1 MKKFLKIT
9 KYVAFSLVMLVLV
22 VEGYVFA
29 SKVFFKNPQPKVF
42 GYSRAVVLSDSMK
55 PEFVEDDLLFFKKQD
70 SYEVGDII
78 IFNDGWSL
86 TTHRIVDIIEDGK
99 FVTKGD
105 ANNVNDAVA
114 VAISD
119 VHGKVIGKVEK
130 VGAVFKFFQTPIGLM
145 LIVVAA
151 FCIIEVPN
159 IIKHSKQKEKSKS
172 KE

>member
-9 KYVAFSLVMLVLV
+9 KYVAFSLVILVLV
-22 VEGYVFA
+22 IEGYVFA

-42 GYSRAVVLSDSMK
+42 GYSSAVVLSDSMK
-55 PEFVEDDLLFFKKQD
+55 PEFVEDDLLFFKKQK

-86 TTHRIVDIIEDGK
+86 TTHRIVEITEDGK
-99 FVTKGD
+99 FITKGD
-105 ANNVNDAVA
+105 ANNTNDSGA
-114 VAISD
+114 VAIDD
-119 VHGKVIGKVEK
+119 VHGKVIGKVSK

-145 LIVVAA
+145 LIVVVA

-159 IIKHSKQKEKSKS
+159 IVKHAKKEKSNA